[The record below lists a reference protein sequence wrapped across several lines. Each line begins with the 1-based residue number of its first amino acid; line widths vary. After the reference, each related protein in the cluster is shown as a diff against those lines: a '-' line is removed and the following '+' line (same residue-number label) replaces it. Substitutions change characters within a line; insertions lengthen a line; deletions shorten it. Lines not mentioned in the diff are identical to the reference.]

1 MSGSI
6 ARRDWMAAVAMAL
19 SPSCARPPGQPAGWQ
34 WQRLPDL
41 PMTLAGQ
48 FAGVHNGALIVA
60 GGSWFPVS
68 KWTGGV
74 KKWVGDVFVLERPDG
89 AWQRFALPR
98 PLAYGGSASTARGL
112 LLVGGGDEKEN
123 VAACHWL
130 RWDGR
135 SLAVE
140 PAAPLPAAL
149 ANCGAALL
157 GGRVYVSGGQ
167 QSPTATVAERVL
179 LSLDLTQPGA
189 GWRREAPLPG
199 AGRILASIA
208 ASGAHLSVAGGA
220 ELFAGARGKAERR
233 YLQDAWRFTPGSGW
247 SALPDLPEPTCA
259 APAAFA
265 GDALL
270 VLGGSDGVLA
280 PREAELADG
289 HPGFS
294 RGVKSFLPAIG
305 QWRVSAQ
312 LPFSLVTTTATV
324 WRDLLVVP
332 GGEDRPAHRSAAV
345 YALPLRQVKV

>member
-1 MSGSI
+1 
-6 ARRDWMAAVAMAL
+6 MAAVAMAL
-19 SPSCARPPGQPAGWQ
+19 SPSCARRPAQPAGWQ

-74 KKWVGDVFVLERPDG
+74 KKWVGDVFVLERADG

-259 APAAFA
+259 APAACA